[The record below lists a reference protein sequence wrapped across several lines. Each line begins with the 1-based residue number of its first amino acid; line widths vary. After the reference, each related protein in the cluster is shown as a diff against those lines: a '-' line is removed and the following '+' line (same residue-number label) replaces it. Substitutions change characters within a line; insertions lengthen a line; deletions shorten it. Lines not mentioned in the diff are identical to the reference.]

1 MPVLILELKDPFT
14 ILRIAARGKL
24 MIRLGSGDGW
34 AIVGRCPLPTLH
46 AVSALG
52 TLLSFYCVDTT
63 GLANRSSSHQG
74 KRLRP
79 R

>member
-1 MPVLILELKDPFT
+1 
-14 ILRIAARGKL
+14 
-24 MIRLGSGDGW
+24 MIRLGLGDGW